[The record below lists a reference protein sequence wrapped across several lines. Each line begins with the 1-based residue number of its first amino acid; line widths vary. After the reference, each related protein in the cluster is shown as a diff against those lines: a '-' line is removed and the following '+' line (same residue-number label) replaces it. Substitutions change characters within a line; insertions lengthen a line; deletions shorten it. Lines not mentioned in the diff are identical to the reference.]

1 MPSLTPEQL
10 QEIKYTVYDEVMNKR
25 KPLIYDRRAMPWW
38 GFLSKKAET
47 AGATGGKVIVKLQQD
62 GGLKVEH
69 WDGRQVLT
77 FRENRVDSELEFSYR
92 RSHLGIEFL
101 HTELEDM
108 GYAIE
113 PNSPR
118 GKNFARKMS
127 EAEAHRIMDIFA
139 QRIDDMMDKW
149 DVEHDQI
156 FLVNP
161 TDPLAPIGLDALLPL
176 DPTSGTFG
184 GKSRSNPLLQ
194 HQVKTGS
201 TVTAG
206 GTLERDLNYL
216 TRQANINN
224 RGMASRIDFIM
235 AGADWIDAYV
245 DYMKNNGREWRQG
258 DFGKTTRVDI
268 GIPDSALYFQDI
280 PIVHNPTFEILDSKG
295 LYTGTPWTKRAYG
308 LASKTWKFF
317 YANNKLKT
325 FSAPMDPPDQR
336 FTRMSL
342 DGRFSLVPTKISG
355 NWINTIA

>member
-1 MPSLTPEQL
+1 MPTLTPEQL
-10 QEIKYTVYDEVMNKR
+10 QEIKYTVYDEVMNRR

-77 FRENRVDSELEFSYR
+77 FRENRVDSELEFNYR

-113 PNSPR
+113 PNASR
-118 GKNFARKMS
+118 SKNFAKKMS

-139 QRIDDMMDKW
+139 QRMDDMMDKW

-161 TDPLAPIGLDALLPL
+161 TDPLAPIGLDTLMPL
-176 DPTSGTFG
+176 DPTTGLFG

-194 HQVKTGS
+194 HQVRTGS
-201 TVTAG
+201 TVNPSG
-206 GTLERDLNYL
+206 SLERDLNAL

-245 DYMKNNGREWRQG
+245 DYLKNNGREWRQG
-258 DFGKTTRVDI
+258 DFGQVKRADI

-280 PIVHNPTFEILDSKG
+280 PIIHNPTFEILDAKG
-295 LYTGTPWTKRAYG
+295 LYTGTKWTKRAYG